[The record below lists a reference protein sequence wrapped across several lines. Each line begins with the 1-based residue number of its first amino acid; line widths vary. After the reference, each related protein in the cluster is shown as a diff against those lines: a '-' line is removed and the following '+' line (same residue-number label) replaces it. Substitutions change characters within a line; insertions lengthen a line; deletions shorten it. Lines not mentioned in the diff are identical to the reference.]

1 VAKTYTA
8 IQKIDVGA
16 GGSSNF
22 TFNSIPATYTDLWLA
37 ISSRMLAGG
46 LNGGYA
52 SLVFNGD
59 SGSNY
64 GQQWLRGN
72 INTGAVSASD
82 NTTNSYILCLNNS
95 VTNSNTTDVFSSS
108 DIYISSY
115 RSASAKQVSEYH
127 TGAQADSNVWI
138 SLSASRWTGSAAI
151 TSMVVT
157 GLAGNFGQ
165 YSSATLYGISNS

>member
-127 TGAQADSNVWI
+127 TGAQGVELDAQKVLDDAKAVAKA
-138 SLSASRWTGSAAI
+138 SAEAKLAAL
-151 TSMVVT
+151 
-157 GLAGNFGQ
+157 GLTAEEI
-165 YSSATLYGISNS
+165 AAL